1 MHSRDME
8 YIVGLLKNGKD
19 AEAILSV
26 RRKLNMAFLAR
37 TTDLSGKL
45 PVLAFGSTFKKNGDG
60 IQLRRYNGYVLL
72 EVNGLESQSE
82 AEAVRREAAALP
94 QTLLAFVGLSGRSV
108 KIVVPFV
115 LPDGSLPKKEEQARM
130 FHAAAYQLAVRHYQP
145 QLGSII
151 SLKEPFLSRG
161 CRMSVDPDAYYNPD
175 AVAIR
180 IEQPLQMPD
189 GGDLKIVPS
198 PVRDPLEMMAPGA
211 DRNGQIAT
219 LFSVILMEMTRRF
232 SESPEDDIQLLFIDL
247 AQACCRLGIP
257 EEEAV
262 GWTLRYEAL
271 KKYKIDIRM
280 AFRTAYTLENVSNR
294 AEPLSSV
301 PPSMSLVLR
310 LDEFM
315 NRRYFFRT
323 NEMSGGVEYLDRSMI
338 QFVYKPYTTKVRN
351 SICLEAQQ
359 EGLNVWDKD
368 IDRYVNSDRVPIY
381 HPIDHFLGN
390 LPAWDGKER
399 IRALAGRVPCDN
411 PVWGD
416 LFYRWF
422 LSMVAHWMELDSE
435 HGNSTTPLLVGCQGC
450 GKSTFCLN
458 LLPPVLRPYYT
469 DSIDFGNRRGAE
481 LALHRYALI
490 NIDEFD
496 SVKSSHQSFLK
507 HILQKAVVNTRLPY
521 QSASRNLRRY
531 ATFIAT
537 SNNYDLLT
545 DPTGSRRFI
554 CVEVKGRIDYAQPID
569 YDQLYAEAKE
579 LLRRDER
586 FGFTPEEEALITE
599 NNRDFLQQPAEEQ
612 LFLRYF
618 KIAEDIEEA
627 KPLLASE
634 ILDMIAEKQPG
645 FNITKTMILNFGKLL
660 KRNSVPNK
668 RTMRGTCYYVEEV
681 DG

>member
-271 KKYKIDIRM
+271 KKYKIDVRM

-301 PPSMSLVLR
+301 PPIHVVSVA
-310 LDEFM
+310 
-315 NRRYFFRT
+315 
-323 NEMSGGVEYLDRSMI
+323 V
-338 QFVYKPYTTKVRN
+338 
-351 SICLEAQQ
+351 
-359 EGLNVWDKD
+359 
-368 IDRYVNSDRVPIY
+368 
-381 HPIDHFLGN
+381 
-390 LPAWDGKER
+390 
-399 IRALAGRVPCDN
+399 GRV
-411 PVWGD
+411 
-416 LFYRWF
+416 Y
-422 LSMVAHWMELDSE
+422 E
-435 HGNSTTPLLVGCQGC
+435 
-450 GKSTFCLN
+450 
-458 LLPPVLRPYYT
+458 
-469 DSIDFGNRRGAE
+469 
-481 LALHRYALI
+481 
-490 NIDEFD
+490 
-496 SVKSSHQSFLK
+496 
-507 HILQKAVVNTRLPY
+507 
-521 QSASRNLRRY
+521 
-531 ATFIAT
+531 
-537 SNNYDLLT
+537 
-545 DPTGSRRFI
+545 
-554 CVEVKGRIDYAQPID
+554 
-569 YDQLYAEAKE
+569 
-579 LLRRDER
+579 
-586 FGFTPEEEALITE
+586 
-599 NNRDFLQQPAEEQ
+599 PA
-612 LFLRYF
+612 LFLPD
-618 KIAEDIEEA
+618 E
-627 KPLLASE
+627 
-634 ILDMIAEKQPG
+634 
-645 FNITKTMILNFGKLL
+645 
-660 KRNSVPNK
+660 
-668 RTMRGTCYYVEEV
+668 
-681 DG
+681 

>member
-1 MHSRDME
+1 
-8 YIVGLLKNGKD
+8 
-19 AEAILSV
+19 
-26 RRKLNMAFLAR
+26 
-37 TTDLSGKL
+37 
-45 PVLAFGSTFKKNGDG
+45 
-60 IQLRRYNGYVLL
+60 
-72 EVNGLESQSE
+72 
-82 AEAVRREAAALP
+82 
-94 QTLLAFVGLSGRSV
+94 
-108 KIVVPFV
+108 
-115 LPDGSLPKKEEQARM
+115 
-130 FHAAAYQLAVRHYQP
+130 
-145 QLGSII
+145 
-151 SLKEPFLSRG
+151 
-161 CRMSVDPDAYYNPD
+161 
-175 AVAIR
+175 
-180 IEQPLQMPD
+180 MPD

-271 KKYKIDIRM
+271 KKYKIDVRM

-435 HGNSTTPLLVGCQGC
+435 HGNSTTPLLVGGQGY

-579 LLRRDER
+579 LLRRGER
-586 FGFTPEEEALITE
+586 FWFTPEEEALITE
-599 NNRDFLQQPAEEQ
+599 NNRDFQQQPAEEQ

-645 FNITKTMILNFGKLL
+645 FNITKTMIFNFGKLL